1 MLSASAARRYLNR
14 YRGGS
19 DQIQRDQALDP
30 LSAKDRKWN
39 QSRRKE
45 LRNLYHAP
53 FLPELV
59 DTQETAIRLSDE
71 RKRPIRLM
79 QSIAE
84 QVMVVAPNTSIGM
97 VEPVDARRGQAKHL
111 IAFIR

>member
-1 MLSASAARRYLNR
+1 MLGLVARK
-14 YRGGS
+14 S
-19 DQIQRDQALDP
+19 QQIPGRIGLQRDQALDP
-30 LSAKDRKWN
+30 LSAAKDRKWN

-45 LRNLYHAP
+45 LMNLYHAP
-53 FLPELV
+53 FLAELV
-59 DTQETAIRLSDE
+59 DTQETAKRLSDE